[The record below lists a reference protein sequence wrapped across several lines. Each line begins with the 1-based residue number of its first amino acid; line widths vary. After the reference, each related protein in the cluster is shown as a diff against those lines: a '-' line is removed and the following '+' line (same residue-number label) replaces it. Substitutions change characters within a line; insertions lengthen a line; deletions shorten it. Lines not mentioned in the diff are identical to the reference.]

1 MRKIFILMSLFFV
14 FNSVIAQEN
23 PFLSKGK
30 STSEKKEKRKTLRYP
45 GFTRK
50 IIGKIA
56 LLQRSLNKRLAE
68 STKKVKETKSTKL
81 LFFMIFITYIYGIIH
96 ALGPGHGKTLT
107 FSYFLSEE
115 TNIKKG
121 ITVGCIIGFLHA
133 FSALALV
140 LILYFTIKKAYL
152 HDIESMNRV
161 IKIISYSLISIIGLL
176 LLIKGLYNLKKD
188 RNFEKKEIEN
198 LQSTKSII
206 PFSIAVGLIP
216 CTGTTIVL
224 LFSLS
229 LGVLKI
235 GIISTIF
242 MALGMATTI
251 SMVGV
256 LTILAKGKVKRMFSG
271 KSKRYLLFQNIVS
284 ILGAFL
290 ILVLG
295 IILLFGVYVK

>member
-1 MRKIFILMSLFFV
+1 MRKIFILMSLVFV
-14 FNSVIAQEN
+14 LNSVIAQEN

-30 STSEKKEKRKTLRYP
+30 STSERKEKRKTPRYP

-56 LLQRSLNKRLAE
+56 LHQRSLNKRLVE
-68 STKKVKETKSTKL
+68 LTKKVKETKSTKL

-115 TNIKKG
+115 ANIKKG
-121 ITVGCIIGFLHA
+121 IIVGCIIGFLHA

-152 HDIESMNRV
+152 HNIESMSRT
-161 IKIISYSLISIIGLL
+161 IKIISYSLIAGIGLFL
-176 LLIKGLYNLKKD
+176 LMKNIYDIKRTKNTK
-188 RNFEKKEIEN
+188 EKKIGP
-198 LQSTKSII
+198 LQSTKSVI

-216 CTGTTIVL
+216 CTGATIVL

-251 SMVGV
+251 SSVGI
-256 LTILAKGKVKRMFSG
+256 LTILAKDNVKRIL
-271 KSKRYLLFQNIVS
+271 SKRNKLYSLLQKIFSVS
-284 ILGAFL
+284 GAFL
-290 ILVLG
+290 IFALG
-295 IILLFGVYVK
+295 IILLLSIYLR